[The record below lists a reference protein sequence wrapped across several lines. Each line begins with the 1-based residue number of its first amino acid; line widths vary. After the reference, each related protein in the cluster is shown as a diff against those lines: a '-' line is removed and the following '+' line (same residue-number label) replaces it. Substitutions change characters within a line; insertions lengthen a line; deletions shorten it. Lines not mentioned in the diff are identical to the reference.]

1 MSRIRRPRTL
11 ALGLA
16 VFGVLAVATPAAA
29 QQPAPATPAAAPAA
43 APAPAPADAELTSFA
58 KAFIAVGLVRDDFNA
73 QLALPKNKTP
83 ELQEE
88 IRKEMKLKVEEAIR
102 TAGMSLEDYRRVE
115 YSITIDPAR
124 RATFDALLA
133 ELAKG

>member
-16 VFGVLAVATPAAA
+16 VFGVLAGSTPAAA
-29 QQPAPATPAAAPAA
+29 QQPAPAAPAA
-43 APAPAPADAELTSFA
+43 APAPADAELTSFA

-133 ELAKG
+133 DLAKG

>member
-1 MSRIRRPRTL
+1 VSRIRRPRTL

-16 VFGVLAVATPAAA
+16 VFGVLAVSTPAAA

-43 APAPAPADAELTSFA
+43 APAPADAELTSFA